1 MYNIGLE
8 AVTNLLT
15 LDKDNDQHYSTN
27 MILDHQ
33 SYVINTHLSQS
44 QPYHVVKHT
53 EMLNV

>member
-27 MILDHQ
+27 MNLDHQ
-33 SYVINTHLSQS
+33 S
-44 QPYHVVKHT
+44 
-53 EMLNV
+53 